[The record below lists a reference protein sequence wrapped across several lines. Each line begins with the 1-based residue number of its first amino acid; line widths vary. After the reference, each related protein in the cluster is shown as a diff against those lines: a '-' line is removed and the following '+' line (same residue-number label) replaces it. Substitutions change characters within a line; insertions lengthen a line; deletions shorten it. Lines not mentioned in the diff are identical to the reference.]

1 MPGVKPTDDLKSLP
15 GKVSNQ
21 VLKQVIH
28 DGSAWQKSIKAD
40 KQDSYQF
47 LSRPKIPKYKQKT
60 GERNLLIYDNQSLGQ
75 RGKQKNNGPIH
86 LSGTD
91 LIIATK
97 ALLCQRSK
105 DCPKN
110 RNVHS

>member
-1 MPGVKPTDDLKSLP
+1 MPGVKPTDDYKSLP
-15 GKVSNQ
+15 AKVSNQ

-28 DGSAWQKSIKAD
+28 DSSALQNSIKAD
-40 KQDSYQF
+40 KLDSHQF
-47 LSRPKIPKYKQKT
+47 LSRPKTPKYKHKT
-60 GERNLLIYDNQSLGQ
+60 RGRNLLLYDNQSLGQ
-75 RGKQKNNGPIH
+75 RVKHKNNGQLH

-91 LIIATK
+91 IIIATK